1 MHNVVLP
8 HEVKRNQDLDRKSL
22 DQAQLEAL
30 EVVHLYEV
38 VKVHTQK
45 FERYYQVL
53 TEYELV
59 KLLYNIFLILRVF
72 LIKLLNKLRFY

>member
-45 FERYYQVL
+45 FERYHQVL
-53 TEYELV
+53 TKYELV

-72 LIKLLNKLRFY
+72 LIKLLNKLRFD